1 MNNII
6 ICLIIIIIVL
16 VILYFIN
23 ININKVYNEIDEIT
37 NKYIESF
44 VNLK

>member
-6 ICLIIIIIVL
+6 IYSIIFIVILIILYII
-16 VILYFIN
+16 N
-23 ININKVYNEIDEIT
+23 MNINKVYYEIDEIT

-44 VNLK
+44 VSK